1 MRNGKISI
9 INRLNFSSVDFFDI
23 TAFQNPISS
32 QGRQALNWV
41 KRHAWIAPRTARV
54 INPHRFVDLDLAG
67 HRFGRR
73 ETDLAEWHAKIGMNF
88 AGDVNLFR
96 IRQRIGGRRAVGA
109 IVLRHDGACPS
120 RRITARVIRLHPCN
134 PWLKKIKPC
143 WKSTADL
150 PVSALPV
157 SGLRVRPFTNSMSY
171 YLVI

>member
-73 ETDLAEWHAKIGMNF
+73 ETDLAEWHPNVGVENAGNIRTATVREIVIGRLGF
-88 AGDVNLFR
+88 LHLTIAGELMVD
-96 IRQRIGGRRAVGA
+96 
-109 IVLRHDGACPS
+109 S
-120 RRITARVIRLHPCN
+120 
-134 PWLKKIKPC
+134 
-143 WKSTADL
+143 
-150 PVSALPV
+150 
-157 SGLRVRPFTNSMSY
+157 
-171 YLVI
+171 